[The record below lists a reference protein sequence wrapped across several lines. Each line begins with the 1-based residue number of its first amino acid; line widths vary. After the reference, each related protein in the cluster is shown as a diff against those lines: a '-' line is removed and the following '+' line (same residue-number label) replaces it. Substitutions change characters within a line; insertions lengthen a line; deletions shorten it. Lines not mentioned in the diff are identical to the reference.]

1 MIEWLYTYFS
11 LTEQWLLF
19 ALLIVWI
26 YQLWFYLRYMAGTI
40 RHLRRLRKGKIITP
54 IQQPPVSVI
63 ICARNEGNNLREYLS
78 TVLTQ
83 EYPEYEVIVVND
95 GSQDDT
101 QSVLEQYQSL
111 YPNLKLTFV
120 PLNARVRSTKKLAL
134 TLAAKAAAYDYLLLT
149 DADCRP
155 ASKNWIS
162 EMMKGF
168 TDKTEIVLGY
178 GAYFHEKTV
187 VNSIIQYDTLFNGLQ
202 YLGMAAARHP
212 YMGVGRNLAYRK
224 DVFFRHN
231 GFTKLM
237 DIKAGDDDLFVNRE
251 ANKKN
256 TAIVVS
262 TDSITWSVPKKSLAN
277 WLHQKSRHL
286 SVSPHYK
293 FATKFRLMLEPLTR
307 GAFYALII
315 ALLAV
320 GSLWAQLLA
329 LVLFIVRFICQTVI
343 LNISASKLQ
352 QNQYITYQ
360 PVLYDIL
367 LPLVNASL
375 MFANIFK
382 RKQTW

>member
-40 RHLRRLRKGKIITP
+40 RHLRRLRKGKILTP

-78 TVLTQ
+78 AVLTQ

-262 TDSITWSVPKKSLAN
+262 TDSITWSVPKKSLVN

-293 FATKFRLMLEPLTR
+293 FATKFRLTLEPLTR

-329 LVLFIVRFICQTVI
+329 LALFIVRFICQTVI